1 MEVQYEKRLEDYIFR
16 ACRPFP
22 CQLATPH
29 DLCSFE
35 AMAEVASGPFCHICS
50 CALDNPPDS
59 TGICMCDPTSAC
71 ATKTSACVT
80 PYAGLEEVPA
90 PVVSD
95 IDRLEFNL
103 DLLYRE
109 EIEGESALSIAKNSR
124 APMAPMDAP
133 RSPQS
138 PRLRAS
144 TEAMRSPT
152 RSSSIKEPIVDATAR
167 MQLVSVL
174 LPTASFTQEYV
185 NAAFGFDV
193 KEIKFQKLTK
203 LHRLWHYI
211 LDNGIAAF
219 GIDGPVN
226 IWGFHSVH
234 VLDRQGWN
242 ACMLALGFNM
252 ARGRGGMPAQRPKQA
267 IYEIIKY
274 CGMKAVRGQGT
285 QQPRVDKKAL
295 EQDNYMFDSAIFDR
309 NKHRARGW

>member
-1 MEVQYEKRLEDYIFR
+1 
-16 ACRPFP
+16 
-22 CQLATPH
+22 
-29 DLCSFE
+29 
-35 AMAEVASGPFCHICS
+35 MAEVASGPFCHICS
-50 CALDNPPDS
+50 CALYNPPDS

-71 ATKTSACVT
+71 ATKTSGCAT
-80 PYAGLEEVPA
+80 PYAGLEDVPA

-95 IDRLEFNL
+95 IDRVEDNL
-103 DLLYRE
+103 DLMHARE
-109 EIEGESALSIAKNSR
+109 EIEGASAPSIAENSR
-124 APMAPMDAP
+124 APMVPMDAP
-133 RSPQS
+133 

-167 MQLVSVL
+167 MQDSVL
-174 LPTASFTQEYV
+174 LMIASFTKEYV
-185 NAAFGFDV
+185 NAAFGFEV

-203 LHRLWHYI
+203 LHRVWHYI

-242 ACMLALGFNM
+242 ACMLALGFNI

-285 QQPRVDKKAL
+285 QQPRVDQKAL
-295 EQDNYMFDSAIFDR
+295 EQDDYMFDSAIFDR

>member
-1 MEVQYEKRLEDYIFR
+1 
-16 ACRPFP
+16 
-22 CQLATPH
+22 
-29 DLCSFE
+29 
-35 AMAEVASGPFCHICS
+35 MAEVASGPFCHICS
-50 CALDNPPDS
+50 CALYNPPDS

-71 ATKTSACVT
+71 ATKTSACAT
-80 PYAGLEEVPA
+80 PYAGLEDVPA

-95 IDRLEFNL
+95 IDRVEDNL
-103 DLLYRE
+103 DLMHARE
-109 EIEGESALSIAKNSR
+109 EIEGASAPSIAENSR
-124 APMAPMDAP
+124 APMVPMDAP
-133 RSPQS
+133 

-167 MQLVSVL
+167 MQDSVL
-174 LPTASFTQEYV
+174 LMIASFTKEYV
-185 NAAFGFDV
+185 NAAFGFEV

-203 LHRLWHYI
+203 LHRVWHYI

-242 ACMLALGFNM
+242 ACMLALGFNIT
-252 ARGRGGMPAQRPKQA
+252 RGRGGMPAQRPKQA